1 MLTHLDANHQPA
13 MVDIT
18 AKTETPRMAVAQ
30 AIVQLPTACQTYLQG
45 DELVLKKGPVFQTA
59 IIAGTMAVKRTSDV
73 IPFCHGIPIESCRF
87 QITIDAALRVS
98 IHCTVKTTYKT
109 GVEME
114 ALHGAT
120 VAALTVYD
128 MCKSLSHD
136 IEIQSVRLLEK
147 RGGKSD
153 LRPRPLYGLVLT
165 GGQSQRM
172 GQDKALLEYRGQPH
186 AQYLY
191 HSLGSLCERVFL
203 SARPQ
208 QWQGTILAD
217 LPHLSDSPP
226 SVGPISGIL
235 TALTTYPTVDWLVVA
250 CDLAYFR
257 PELVQTLLQ
266 HYRSDAVAICF
277 RNAELGIPEPLCAIY
292 TPKALPIFQD
302 AIAHERY
309 CPVKILQ
316 NSDCDYVEANNP
328 LDLDNINTPA
338 AYAAARQNLAHG
350 SYHA

>member
-18 AKTETPRMAVAQ
+18 AKSETARLAVAQ
-30 AIVQLPTACQTYLQG
+30 AFVQLPPVCREHLHG
-45 DELVLKKGPVFQTA
+45 EELVLKKGPVFQTA
-59 IIAGTMAVKRTSDV
+59 IIAGTMAVKKTSEM
-73 IPFCHGIPIESCRF
+73 IPFCHGIPIESCKF
-87 QITIDAALRVS
+87 QITIDDSLRVS
-98 IHCTVKTTYKT
+98 ILCTVKTSYKT

-120 VAALTVYD
+120 VAALTIYD
-128 MCKSLSHD
+128 MCKSLSHE

-165 GGQSQRM
+165 GGQSKRM
-172 GQDKALLEYRGQPH
+172 GQDKALLEYHGQPH

-191 HSLGSLCERVFL
+191 DSLGSLCERVFL
-203 SARPQ
+203 SSRPQ
-208 QWQGTILAD
+208 QWQGTALAD
-217 LPHLSDSPP
+217 LPQLEDPET

-235 TALTTYPTVDWLVVA
+235 TALSTYRDVDWVVVA
-250 CDLAYFR
+250 CDLAHFR
-257 PELVQTLLQ
+257 PQLVETLLL

-277 RNAELGIPEPLCAIY
+277 RNAEMGIPEPLCAIY
-292 TPKALPIFQD
+292 TPAALPIFQR
-302 AIAHERY
+302 AMEQQTY
-309 CPVKILQ
+309 CPVKVLQ
-316 NSDCDYVEANNP
+316 SADCETVDPENR

-338 AYAAARQNLAHG
+338 AYAQARQHAAHE
-350 SYHA
+350 SLRV